1 MERIPKLDIQ
11 QIEVPIIRQ
20 LEPPVVMPAPVI
32 RNIERPVIQVPSADI
47 PSYEPI
53 DAPTLEEWKKIIK
66 KNNTN
71 DKEEEEES
79 TDKPRQLP
87 PPAVPKVNTPVIEV
101 PYIGEIPVP
110 PKETVIL
117 SGTTATASVAA
128 ALIGKSLVEQLVK
141 ILKPIIKTAIVKG
154 KQLLGKDLTPYES
167 QLLLSMDLDA
177 KVKKSLQK
185 DLKIEKRRQFEDW
198 HELQQ
203 HPNKFLHTEIED
215 ENESHSS

>member
-32 RNIERPVIQVPSADI
+32 RNLTRPVIEVPSADV
-47 PSYEPI
+47 PHYEPI
-53 DAPTLEEWKKIIK
+53 DAPTLEEWRQMQEDKK
-66 KNNTN
+66 KNNN
-71 DKEEEEES
+71 NSENEEETIDS
-79 TDKPRQLP
+79 PRQLP
-87 PPAVPKVNTPVIEV
+87 PTVPKTPVIEV
-101 PYIGEIPVP
+101 PYIGEVPVP

-154 KQLLGKDLTPYES
+154 KQLLGKDLTPYET
-167 QLLLSMDLDA
+167 QLLFAMDLEK
-177 KVKKSLQK
+177 KVKKSLEK
-185 DLKIEKRRQFEDW
+185 DLKIEKKRQFEDW

-203 HPNKFLHTEIED
+203 HPNKSSHKEIED